1 MTEYIKHTQ
10 LVRTVMKSIF
20 VILLLPFEFQTVR
33 VTVYVPAAVYLCEG
47 FSRVAVPPSP
57 NVQAHDVGESVEVSV
72 NVTVSGLVPEVG
84 DAVKLGIGPGRMTV
98 M

>member
-1 MTEYIKHTQ
+1 M
-10 LVRTVMKSIF
+10 
-20 VILLLPFEFQTVR
+20 
-33 VTVYVPAAVYLCEG
+33 
-47 FSRVAVPPSP
+47 AVPPSP

-84 DAVKLGIGPGRMTV
+84 EAVKSGIGPGRMTV